1 MEIVTQVQ
9 PLENYMLKVAF
20 STGEVKLFDVKPYL
34 NKGQFIKLQDEKYFN
49 QAYVDY
55 ETVCWPGNL
64 DIAPETLFD
73 KGSSLESQ
81 TVAPKV
87 APITGRLE

>member
-9 PLENYMLKVAF
+9 PLKDYVLKIAF

-34 NKGQFIKLQDEKYFN
+34 NKGLFTKLQDENYFN

-55 ETVCWPGNL
+55 ETICWPGNL

-81 TVAPKV
+81 TAASKF
-87 APITGRLE
+87 